1 MVVRLGYRDKVVYVD
16 DGWVYLFREKLY
28 SAPLE
33 EVLRSAYS
41 GDGLVPPEI
50 REIAADV
57 ARIFEMFPNLN
68 ERRGITKG
76 PSGQAIYA

>member
-16 DGWVYLFREKLY
+16 GGRVYLFRGRLY
-28 SAPLE
+28 SAPLD

-50 REIAADV
+50 REIAGDV
-57 ARIFEMFPNLN
+57 ARIFEALPNLDDGSTT
-68 ERRGITKG
+68 RG
-76 PSGQAIYA
+76 PSGQTIYA